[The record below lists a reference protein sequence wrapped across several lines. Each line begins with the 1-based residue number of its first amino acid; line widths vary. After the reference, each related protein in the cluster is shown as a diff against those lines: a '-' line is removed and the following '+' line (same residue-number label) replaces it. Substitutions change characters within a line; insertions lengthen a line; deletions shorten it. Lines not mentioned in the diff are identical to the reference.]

1 VPDPSETDTGFVAEI
16 DVNLSEFS
24 PGGRGRRPCMILGTG
39 NIGTDLMAKL
49 LRSDVLELAAVV
61 GIDPASPGL
70 ARAREAGL
78 EASASGIDWLLA
90 AAAPETIVFDA
101 TSASAHRVHAPR
113 LAAAGLR
120 SIDLTPAKLGP
131 SVVPVVN
138 LDDHLDAPEINLITC
153 GGQATI
159 PIVAAVSRV
168 TDVPYAEMISA
179 VASVSAGPGT
189 RANIDE
195 FTRTTATGLEEIGG
209 AGRGKAIIVLNPADP
224 PILMRN
230 TVFCALSP
238 GTDHAKVA
246 ASIEAMAA
254 EVATYVPG
262 YRLTTEPVF
271 DEDRVSVFLEVTGA
285 GDFLPAYAGNLDIM
299 TAAAT
304 RVGEELARASLLE
317 GVA

>member
-1 VPDPSETDTGFVAEI
+1 MADI
-16 DVNLSEFS
+16 DVNLTDL
-24 PGGRGRRPCMILGTG
+24 PLDTAAKRPCMILGTG

-49 LRSDVLELAAVV
+49 LRSDGLELVAVV

-70 ARAREAGL
+70 ARAREAGV
-78 EASASGIDWLLA
+78 EASAAGIDWLLA
-90 AAAPETIVFDA
+90 AAPPGTIVFDA
-101 TSASAHRVHAPR
+101 TSAGAHRTHAPL

-138 LDDHLDAPEINLITC
+138 LDDHLAANEINLITC

-168 TDVPYAEMISA
+168 ADVPYAEMISA

-195 FTRTTATGLEEIGG
+195 FTRATATGLEEIGG
-209 AGRGKAIIVLNPADP
+209 AGKGKAIIVLNPADP

-230 TVFCALSP
+230 TVFCALGP
-238 GTDHAKVA
+238 DADQAAVA
-246 ASIEAMAA
+246 ASIEAMVA

-271 DEDRVSVFLEVTGA
+271 DDGRVSVFLEVTGA
-285 GDFLPAYAGNLDIM
+285 GDFLPPYAGNLDIM

-304 RVGEELARASLLE
+304 RVGEQLARSSLLE

>member
-1 VPDPSETDTGFVAEI
+1 MNGEGGIDTEAVADT
-16 DVNLSEFS
+16 DVNLTDPQLSVA
-24 PGGRGRRPCMILGTG
+24 GRRRPCMILGTG

-49 LRSDVLELAAVV
+49 IRSDVLEVTAMV

-70 ARAREAGL
+70 ARAREAGI

-90 AAAPETIVFDA
+90 AASPSTIVFDA
-101 TSASAHRVHAPR
+101 TSAAAHRAHAPR
-113 LAAAGLR
+113 LAEAGLR

-159 PIVAAVSRV
+159 PIVAAVARV
-168 TDVPYAEMISA
+168 TDVAYAEMISA

-195 FTRTTATGLEEIGG
+195 FTRATAAGLAEIGG
-209 AGRGKAIIVLNPADP
+209 AARGKAIIVLNPADP

-230 TVFCALSP
+230 TVFCALGP
-238 GTDHAKVA
+238 DVDPAAVT
-246 ASIEAMAA
+246 ASIGAMVA

-271 DEDRVSVFLEVTGA
+271 DDGRVSVFLEVTGA
-285 GDFLPAYAGNLDIM
+285 GDFLPPYAGNLDIM

-304 RVGEELARASLLE
+304 QVGENIAKAMS
-317 GVA
+317 

>member
-1 VPDPSETDTGFVAEI
+1 MTDIEVTHK
-16 DVNLSEFS
+16 
-24 PGGRGRRPCMILGTG
+24 RPCIILGTG
-39 NIGTDLMAKL
+39 NIGTDLMAKI
-49 LRSDVLELAAVV
+49 LRSDVLELAAFV
-61 GIDPASPGL
+61 GIDPQSPGL
-70 ARAREAGL
+70 ARAREAGIFT
-78 EASASGIDWLLA
+78 SAEGIDWLLD
-90 AAAPETIVFDA
+90 AAPPEAIVFDA
-101 TSASAHRVHAPR
+101 TSASAHRDHAPR

-120 SIDLTPAKLGP
+120 SIDLTPAELGP

-138 LDDHLDAPEINLITC
+138 IDDHLDAPEINLFTC

-168 TDVPYAEMISA
+168 AHVRYAEMISA

-195 FTRTTATGLEEIGG
+195 FTRATATGLQEIGG
-209 AGRGKAIIVLNPADP
+209 AARGKAIIVLNPAEP
-224 PILMRN
+224 PMLMRN
-230 TVFCALSP
+230 TVFCALGP
-238 GTDHAKVA
+238 DADEAAVA
-246 ASIEAMAA
+246 ASIAAMAA

-271 DEDRVSVFLEVTGA
+271 DEGRVSVFLEVTGA
-285 GDFLPAYAGNLDIM
+285 GDFLPPYAGNLDIM